1 MEEMRTLEKNGTWEL
16 VSLLRGKNPVG
27 YKWVFTIKYKANGSM
42 ERQKG
47 KTSSKELYT
56 NIWYSLPRDI
66 CIICKNEHNH
76 VLPSLAANLR

>member
-42 ERQKG
+42 ERQKARLVAKSFTQTYG
-47 KTSSKELYT
+47 IHYQETFALFVKMNTIMCCHLLQQ
-56 NIWYSLPRDI
+56 I
-66 CIICKNEHNH
+66 
-76 VLPSLAANLR
+76 

>member
-42 ERQKG
+42 ER
-47 KTSSKELYT
+47 
-56 NIWYSLPRDI
+56 
-66 CIICKNEHNH
+66 
-76 VLPSLAANLR
+76 